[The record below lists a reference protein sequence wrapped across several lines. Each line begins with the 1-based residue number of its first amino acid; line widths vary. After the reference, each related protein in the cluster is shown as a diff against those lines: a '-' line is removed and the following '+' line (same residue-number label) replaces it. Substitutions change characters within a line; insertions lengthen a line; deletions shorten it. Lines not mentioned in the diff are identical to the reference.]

1 MRGFVLLVSLLIPLW
16 ISAPCSEARA
26 ADPASPLTDPASP
39 LTDRASPLTDRASP
53 MTKRLDR
60 LIGRAPLAKGA
71 VGMLVV
77 RASDGATLYARGADR
92 QMIPASNQKILTAVA
107 SLSRFGPSHR
117 FATRIWADVTPD
129 AEGLVDQLLVEGGG
143 DPAMNSEDWWRL
155 AADLRREGLRGVRG
169 NLWVDD
175 SRFEAPGWHPSWGR
189 ISARAYHAPVGAL
202 TANYGTFFVSIWPRA
217 NEGASALV
225 DIDPPVDYLR
235 VQNQAKTASRK
246 ARSRLSVDR
255 ARSTG
260 PEAQFEEVVRVDG
273 TTRLGD
279 SVDRFP
285 RSVMDPGLYAGSLL
299 AHQLEAND
307 VMVEG
312 SVLRGTRA
320 ETNGGSWVEIMERP
334 GRAVSEAVALCMK
347 YSNNSIAESLVK
359 NLGAWEGAS
368 LEGEPLRQGN
378 WTSGIKA
385 MRAQLGAIGVDLGDA
400 NLVDGS
406 GLSVQNRVT
415 PRAFVNALRVARES
429 FRFGAE
435 FVAAMPIAEVD
446 GTLEKRMRGNKGR
459 VRAKTGLLSDAK
471 VTALSGYAERADG
484 EVLIFSILVNGHS
497 GGSSAA
503 MDAVDALAATLVH
516 TPVKSP
522 K

>member
-1 MRGFVLLVSLLIPLW
+1 VLALLVVEALILRGTVLLISLLIPLW
-16 ISAPCSEARA
+16 ISAPVSEARA
-26 ADPASPLTDPASP
+26 VEAASSNASSN
-39 LTDRASPLTDRASP
+39 ASSMA
-53 MTKRLDR
+53 KRLDR
-60 LIGRAPLAKGA
+60 LIARKPLAKGS

-77 RASDGATLYARGADR
+77 RASDGATVYSRGADR
-92 QMIPASNQKILTAVA
+92 PLIPASNQKILTAVA

-117 FATRIWADVTPD
+117 FATRIWSNAAPD
-129 AEGLVDQLLVEGGG
+129 TNGLVDQLLVEGGG

-202 TANYGTFFVSIWPRA
+202 TANYGTFFVSIWPGTT
-217 NEGASALV
+217 EGASVLV

-235 VQNQAKTASRK
+235 VQSHARTASRK
-246 ARSRLSVDR
+246 ARRRLSVDR
-255 ARSTG
+255 AKSSG
-260 PEAQFEEVVRVDG
+260 PDALSEEVVRVDG
-273 TTRLGD
+273 IARVGD
-279 SVDRFP
+279 GVDRFP
-285 RSVMDPGLYAGSLL
+285 RSVLDPGLYAGSLL
-299 AHQLEAND
+299 AHQLGAND
-307 VMVEG
+307 VIVTG
-312 SVLRGTRA
+312 SVVRGTRA
-320 ETNGGSWVEIMERP
+320 DTNGGSWVSIMDRP
-334 GRAVSEAVALCMK
+334 GRAVSEVVALCMK

-359 NLGAWEGAS
+359 NLGAWEGAD
-368 LEGEPLRQGN
+368 LDGDPARQGN

-385 MRAQLGAIGVDLGDA
+385 MRAQLGAIGVNLGDA

-406 GLSVQNRVT
+406 GLSVQNRIT
-415 PRAFVNALRVARES
+415 PRAFVNALTVARES
-429 FRFGAE
+429 FEFGPE

-446 GTLEKRMRGNKGR
+446 GTLEKRMRGSKGR

-497 GGSSAA
+497 GGSAGA
-503 MDAVDALAATLVH
+503 MDAVDELAATLLN
-516 TPVKSP
+516 TSLGASAN
-522 K
+522 